1 MKRVRVGGEEE
12 EEAGGR
18 KGGQGETGTGDRR
31 QAKTGGRNKGRN

>member
-12 EEAGGR
+12 EEAGER
-18 KGGQGETGTGDRR
+18 KGGPGQTGGDRR